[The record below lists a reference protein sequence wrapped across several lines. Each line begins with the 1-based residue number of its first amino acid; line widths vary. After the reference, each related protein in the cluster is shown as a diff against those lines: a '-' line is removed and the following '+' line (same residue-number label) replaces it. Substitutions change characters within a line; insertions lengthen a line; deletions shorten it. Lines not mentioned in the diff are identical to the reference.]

1 MYIYQLTFIYLAW
14 TFASYDHKP
23 TEKFCKKVYYIVSQK
38 YVLLDTSLQFQ
49 LVVESIYVLCM
60 QL

>member
-23 TEKFCKKVYYIVSQK
+23 TEKFCKKVYYIVVSQK
-38 YVLLDTSLQFQ
+38 YVLDTSLLFQ
-49 LVVESIYVLCM
+49 LVESIYVLCM